1 MLDSRNCGA
10 SSLIAK
16 RAIVA
21 RAACGAILCRSAM
34 LGAIPALAQDSIC
47 AQVKIEIQQE
57 ATLERQAFDA
67 EMKLANGLDTSA
79 LENVGINV
87 TFQDEAGTPVRA
99 TFDPNDVSA
108 AFFIRID
115 RMSGIDKTDG
125 TGRVAPST
133 TAEIHWL
140 IIPSAG
146 AGGTNPLGRLYLIG
160 ANLRYRLAG
169 EDQTLT
175 VAPDSILVKPLPK
188 LSLDYFLTREVYSD
202 DPFTTAIEPPEP
214 FTLGLRIRNNGAAT
228 ARSVKVDSAQPKI
241 VDNKQGLLVNFVILG
256 GFVNDQ
262 SANNSLLLNFGD
274 IASQSASVGRWSM
287 TSTLSGRF
295 VDFQA
300 SFTHSDELGGALTSI
315 LDQTVTHFL
324 IKDVRVDLP
333 GRDTIRDFLAI
344 DGDVLRVYESDAG
357 DTLVTNQSAAA
368 TLTPSA
374 TQGGSS
380 MFALN
385 APPTAGF
392 FYVKLPDPFK
402 GAKTVGQ
409 ITRSDGKVI
418 AAENAWLSKSLNAS
432 KQWEYFVNFFDANS
446 TGRYNVVLATP
457 SGAAQPPS
465 LQFVADRTGP
475 AAHDD
480 FHCLF
485 VL

>member
-1 MLDSRNCGA
+1 VVGHIDSVHG
-10 SSLIAK
+10 
-16 RAIVA
+16 
-21 RAACGAILCRSAM
+21 
-34 LGAIPALAQDSIC
+34 
-47 AQVKIEIQQE
+47 
-57 ATLERQAFDA
+57 
-67 EMKLANGLDTSA
+67 
-79 LENVGINV
+79 
-87 TFQDEAGTPVRA
+87 
-99 TFDPNDVSA
+99 
-108 AFFIRID
+108 
-115 RMSGIDKTDG
+115 
-125 TGRVAPST
+125 
-133 TAEIHWL
+133 
-140 IIPSAG
+140 
-146 AGGTNPLGRLYLIG
+146 
-160 ANLRYRLAG
+160 
-169 EDQTLT
+169 
-175 VAPDSILVKPLPK
+175 
-188 LSLDYFLTREVYSD
+188 
-202 DPFTTAIEPPEP
+202 
-214 FTLGLRIRNNGAAT
+214 GLRGTFEGIPDAPVSRFVMNLKGG
-228 ARSVKVDSAQPKI
+228 
-241 VDNKQGLLVNFVILG
+241 KQGLLVNFVILG

-262 SANNSLLLNFGD
+262 SASNSLLLNFGD

-457 SGAAQPPS
+457 SGAAQPPLCS
-465 LQFVADRTGP
+465 SSP
-475 AAHDD
+475 IAH
-480 FHCLF
+480 
-485 VL
+485 